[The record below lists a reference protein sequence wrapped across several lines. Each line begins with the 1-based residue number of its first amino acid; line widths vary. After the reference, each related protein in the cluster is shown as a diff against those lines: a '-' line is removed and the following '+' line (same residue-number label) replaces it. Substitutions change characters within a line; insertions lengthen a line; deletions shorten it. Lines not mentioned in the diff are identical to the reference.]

1 MNEIK
6 EILSIIKPENIKY
19 SLKQLF
25 PDCKQNK
32 NIVHL
37 FGLIHIILVVIIVF
51 GIFLKPSYLKFFII
65 YLCFVLLTYLI
76 YDNQCI
82 VTKLTDKLSNMN
94 TYPIKI
100 SIKTAKKFIYF
111 QLVLSILFLLVP
123 KMSLYENL
131 IKV

>member
-32 NIVHL
+32 KIVHL
-37 FGLIHIILVVIIVF
+37 FGLIHIILVVIIVL
-51 GIFLKPSYLKFFII
+51 GIFLKPSYLKFFIF
-65 YLCFVLLTYLI
+65 YLCFVLFTYLI

-123 KMSLYENL
+123 KISLYENL